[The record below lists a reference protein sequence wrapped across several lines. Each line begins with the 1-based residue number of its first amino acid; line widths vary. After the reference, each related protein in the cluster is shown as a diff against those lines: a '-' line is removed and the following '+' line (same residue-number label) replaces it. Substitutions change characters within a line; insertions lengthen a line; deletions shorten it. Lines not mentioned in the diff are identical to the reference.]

1 METRTPL
8 PEYLSRPGN
17 TQVQLAQT
25 VGKTQGAI
33 HQMLKAQRNIFV
45 VEHSDGSLYLEEVKR
60 LAGAA

>member
-8 PEYLSRPGN
+8 TEYLSRREN
-17 TQVQLAQT
+17 TQVRLAKT

-33 HQMLKAQRNIFV
+33 HQMIKSQRNIFV